1 MDRKET
7 FMKPTTRRKRLR
19 KLADQIVKHE
29 KQFSMGTWFQMDG
42 SDLPERETVKKII
55 EKRRPIC
62 GTSGCAAGW
71 AVILFGTKKQIKA
84 CIKEEADWSEE
95 AQKLLGMTSDEA
107 NIFHQVNDVAQGIA
121 EDLREMAKEGP
132 L

>member
-1 MDRKET
+1 M
-7 FMKPTTRRKRLR
+7 MKPTTRRKRLL

-29 KQFSMGTWFQMDG
+29 KQFDMGIWFQMDG
-42 SDLPERETVKKII
+42 SDLPERETIEKII

-71 AVILFGTKKQIKA
+71 AVKQIKA

-95 AQKLLGMTSDEA
+95 AQLLLGMTSNEA
-107 NIFHQVNDVAQGIA
+107 DIFHQVSDVAQGIA

-132 L
+132 S